1 MPLVGVNNEPLQ
13 ERAIFAYD
21 GSNYRVVKCDGDGNI
36 VAAIDTGQTI
46 EVTQDTAADLK
57 CTASVGTGSFIDA
70 LNKGYVSAAWQKDPI
85 RFGYSDALKYTISN
99 SNLAAGAS
107 TTDGSLVPTGE
118 FWVIT
123 NLSMN
128 TISVTITRVDCRL
141 VIDGTT
147 LTIFNIVPPTTNV
160 LNDRQ
165 GWWVLGPG
173 DKASVRVYTA
183 TAGDDVYLYATGF
196 KVDIDQ

>member
-1 MPLVGVNNEPLQ
+1 MAQVGSSNEPLT
-13 ERAIFAYD
+13 ETAGFAY
-21 GSNYRVVKCDGDGNI
+21 
-36 VAAIDTGQTI
+36 
-46 EVTQDTAADLK
+46 
-57 CTASVGTGSFIDA
+57 TGSLWVPVSCDASGNLNVIAGAGSFADA
-70 LNKGYVSAAWQKDPI
+70 LNKGYVASAWQKDPI

-123 NLSMN
+123 NLSIN

-165 GWWVLGPG
+165 GWWVIGPG